1 MILNTGSRTDI
12 PAYYG
17 EWFYNRIKAGHVLVR
32 NPYYPTQVT
41 KYLLS
46 PEVID
51 AIVFCT
57 KNPAPM
63 LDGLSML
70 SSFDMLWFVT
80 ITPYGRDVEPYV
92 PPKERVMD
100 SFRRLSVMAGSGRM
114 SWRYDPVFIT
124 GKYSISYHVE
134 QFGKMAEALS
144 GYTNQCVV
152 SFIDLYEKTR
162 RNFPMAF
169 VTLEKKGP
177 VGIVTM
183 NRPEA
188 LNALDKQVLE
198 DLNAVLDQV
207 EADPEILVAV
217 VTGAGRSFV
226 AGADIGQMS
235 GFTAVEGKAFG
246 AYGNGVF
253 LKLENLTKPT
263 IAAVNGFALGG
274 GCELSMA
281 CDIRIASEKAKFG
294 QPEVGLGITPGFGGT
309 QRLARIVGV
318 SNAMELILT
327 AKTIK
332 AEEAQRIGLV
342 SHVYPA
348 EELMDKAIELANA
361 IAANAQVAVRQS
373 KAAIRRGMQTDMTTG
388 AAFEAEAFG
397 LCFATEDQKDAM
409 KAFVNKEKITAFK
422 NR

>member
-1 MILNTGSRTDI
+1 
-12 PAYYG
+12 
-17 EWFYNRIKAGHVLVR
+17 
-32 NPYYPTQVT
+32 
-41 KYLLS
+41 
-46 PEVID
+46 
-51 AIVFCT
+51 
-57 KNPAPM
+57 
-63 LDGLSML
+63 
-70 SSFDMLWFVT
+70 
-80 ITPYGRDVEPYV
+80 
-92 PPKERVMD
+92 
-100 SFRRLSVMAGSGRM
+100 
-114 SWRYDPVFIT
+114 
-124 GKYSISYHVE
+124 
-134 QFGKMAEALS
+134 
-144 GYTNQCVV
+144 
-152 SFIDLYEKTR
+152 
-162 RNFPMAF
+162 MAF

-198 DLNAVLDQV
+198 DLNTVLDQV

-246 AYGNGVF
+246 AFGNGVF

-318 SNAMELILT
+318 SNAMELIL
-327 AKTIK
+327 
-332 AEEAQRIGLV
+332 

-409 KAFVNKEKITAFK
+409 NAFVNKEKITAFK